1 MTLVIFDAK
10 FDVYIYNMSIKNNFF
25 SVVAFIVIG
34 LFVISCSEERITH
47 VVEESDIIE
56 SVYSSVVVE
65 PQNMYNVIGSISGY
79 VDVID
84 VVIGQEISIN
94 QQLFRVRDVQSAS
107 TTNNARLAYDLAQ
120 SNYSGNV
127 TMVEDLKLDLNNALL
142 KRKNDSLNYSRSKQ
156 LLEKGAITK
165 VEFEQSELVYQNSK
179 ATYNAIENRIIR
191 TKRELKT
198 SLGQAKNNFE
208 SSLSRSEDAAVDSK
222 VDGVVY
228 DIFKEVGEF
237 VSMQEPIAIVGAK
250 DKFTINMM
258 IDEVD
263 ITKVEVGQTIYVSLE
278 AYRGESFEAK
288 VTHITP
294 KMDTRTQTFKIEGE
308 FVKAPKKLY
317 MGLTGEGNI
326 IINKHE
332 SAIVIPREFLI
343 DGDKVETV
351 NGMKKVTFGIKSL
364 SHIEIRSGLSKGDV
378 IYKPL

>member
-1 MTLVIFDAK
+1 
-10 FDVYIYNMSIKNNFF
+10 MSIKSKFF
-25 SVVAFIVIG
+25 GMVALIAAG
-34 LFVISCSEERITH
+34 LFVVSCSEDRVTYT
-47 VVEESDIIE
+47 VEESNIVE

-84 VVIGQEISIN
+84 VVVGQDISIN

-107 TTNNARLAYDLAQ
+107 TANNARLAYDLAQ
-120 SNYSGNV
+120 SNYSGSV
-127 TMVEDLKLDLNNALL
+127 SMIEDLKLDLNNALL
-142 KRKNDSLNYSRSKQ
+142 KRKNDSLNYTRSKQ
-156 LLEKGAITK
+156 LLDKGAITK

-179 ATYNAIENRIIR
+179 ATYNAIENRITR
-191 TKRELKT
+191 TKSELKT
-198 SLGQAKNNFE
+198 SLGQAKNNYN
-208 SSLSRSEDAAVDSK
+208 SSLSRSEDAAVQSK

-308 FVKAPKKLY
+308 FVKTPKKLY

-326 IINKHE
+326 IINEHE

-343 DGDKVETV
+343 DGTKVETAD
-351 NGMKKVTFGIKSL
+351 GMKNVTFGIKSL
-364 SHIEIRSGLSKGDV
+364 SHIEIRSGLSKGDI

>member
-120 SNYSGNV
+120 SNSSGNV

-198 SLGQAKNNFE
+198 SLGQAKNNYE

>member
-120 SNYSGNV
+120 SNSSGNV